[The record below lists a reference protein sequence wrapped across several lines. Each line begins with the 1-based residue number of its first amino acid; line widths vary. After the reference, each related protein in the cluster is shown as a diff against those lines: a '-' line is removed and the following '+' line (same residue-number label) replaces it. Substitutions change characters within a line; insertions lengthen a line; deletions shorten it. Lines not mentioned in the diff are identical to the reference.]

1 MQTNKISSVSNPRL
15 KAWMQLYKGNQR
27 GRQDHFLVEGYLECS
42 RGINSGF
49 ELLELMF
56 CPEIIDPILLSKL
69 LQKIGTQVQVF
80 ELDRK
85 VYAKL
90 AYRDDTQGVMALFKK
105 PEVTLN
111 DFRVSQDKTPLFL
124 ILENVE
130 KPGNLGAVLRTAD
143 AVNAS
148 GVILTGNSGT
158 DQFNPNVIRASI
170 GTVFSVPVVYA
181 EENLVLHWL
190 HEQKIRSFSAA
201 LPAYADLYALNL
213 KQPAA
218 MIFGNEHLGLSDF
231 WIQHAD
237 VVFTLPM
244 LGKADS
250 LNVSVSVAV
259 SAFEYLRQFR
269 LL

>member
-1 MQTNKISSVSNPRL
+1 
-15 KAWMQLYKGNQR
+15 
-27 GRQDHFLVEGYLECS
+27 VEGYLECS

-56 CPEIIDPILLSKL
+56 CPGIIDEDQLSELLSRAGQNTPL
-69 LQKIGTQVQVF
+69 F

-105 PEVTLN
+105 PQLDLS
-111 DFRVSQDKTPLFL
+111 DFRVEPGKTPLFL
-124 ILENVE
+124 ILEDVE

-148 GVILTGNSGT
+148 GVILTGRSGT

-181 EENLVLHWL
+181 EENSVLEWL
-190 HEQKIRSFSAA
+190 RSNKIMSFAAA
-201 LPAYADLYALNL
+201 LPAYADLYSLSLN
-213 KQPAA
+213 QPAA
-218 MIFGNEHLGLSDF
+218 FIFGNEHKGLSMF
-231 WIQHAD
+231 WIQNAG

-259 SAFEYLRQFR
+259 SAFEYLRQYR
-269 LL
+269 SISQ